1 MTDLGERLFRI
12 LGHADFLTM
21 KGLANELPIFIQAY
35 DPAQEDAL
43 RRMVHSLGSRL
54 RSTGIE
60 VTTVDLFDLV
70 LEGLEERGLL
80 DELIENEA
88 ERGRADMLET
98 LQNLSDPRD
107 YLIPRLI
114 AAIGNGEAQLSLVTG
129 SGRVYPFLRTHNILY
144 SLEPAIVDHPVV
156 IFFPGQYTQH
166 PDEGSHLRLFGT
178 GPGTALVTPHYR
190 ARNLD
195 DYTL

>member
-1 MTDLGERLFRI
+1 MSDLGERLFRI
-12 LGHADFLTM
+12 LGHPDFLAM

-35 DPAQEDAL
+35 DPAQEDNI
-43 RRMVHSLGSRL
+43 RRMVHSLTSRL
-54 RSTGIE
+54 RSAGIG
-60 VTTVDLFDLV
+60 VTTVDLFELV
-70 LEGLEERGLL
+70 LEELEEQDLL
-80 DELIENEA
+80 DDLIENEPDA
-88 ERGRADMLET
+88 DRADMLET
-98 LQNLSDPRD
+98 LQNVADPKK

-114 AAIGNGEAQLSLVTG
+114 AAIGDGDTQLSLVTG
-129 SGRVYPFLRTHNILY
+129 SGRVYPFLRTHNILQ

-156 IFFPGQYTQH
+156 IFFPGQYTQD

-178 GPGTALVTPHYR
+178 GPGTTLVTPHYR